1 LIQVDYNDI
10 PITELMV
17 DANDDN
23 VNTLF
28 ISIKL
33 SDDVIEN
40 RRINTT
46 MTKLKE
52 QLVE

>member
-1 LIQVDYNDI
+1 
-10 PITELMV
+10 MV

-33 SDDVIEN
+33 SDNVIEN

-46 MTKLKE
+46 MSKLKVE
-52 QLVE
+52 LVE